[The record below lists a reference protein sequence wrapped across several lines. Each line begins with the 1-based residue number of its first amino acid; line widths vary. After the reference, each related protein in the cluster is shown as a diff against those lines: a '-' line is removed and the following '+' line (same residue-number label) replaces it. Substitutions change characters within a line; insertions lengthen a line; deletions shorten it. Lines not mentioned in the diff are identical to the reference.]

1 MRLSISN
8 IAWEPTQDTQM
19 AKLLRAHGVDA
30 IDVAPSKYF
39 QDFSKADS
47 TGCAEVRNWW
57 ADQGI
62 EITGMQALMFGTAGL
77 NVFGT
82 PEVQAQMLS
91 HLTQVCRIG
100 AWLHA
105 PRLVF
110 GSPKCRDR
118 SGLSDQDTQQQA
130 VFFFEKLG
138 NIAHDLGVIIC
149 LEPNPSCYGSN
160 FMLTSA
166 ETAEIV
172 RQIDHPA
179 VRMQLDTGAIQ
190 LADES
195 IDEVIQAHQELI
207 GHVHLSEPQLAPFGE
222 SKTSHSNTAKALSAG
237 LPNHIA
243 CIEMLSPKN
252 DDSLQAIDR
261 ALEFATTHFRIT

>member
-8 IAWEPTQDTQM
+8 IAWEPNHDSQM
-19 AKLLRAHGVDA
+19 AKLLRVHGVDA

-39 QDFSKADS
+39 HDFSKADP
-47 TGCAEVRNWW
+47 TGCAQVRNWW

-82 PEVQAQMLS
+82 PDVQAQMLS

-118 SGLSDQDTQQQA
+118 SGLSDQDAREQA
-130 VFFFEKLG
+130 AHFFEKLG

-160 FMLTSA
+160 FMLNST
-166 ETAEIV
+166 ETAEVV

-190 LADES
+190 LAGES
-195 IDEVIQAHQELI
+195 INEIIQAHRDLI
-207 GHVHLSEPQLAPFGE
+207 GHVHLSDPQLVPLGN
-222 SKTSHSNTAKALSAG
+222 SKSDHSNMAKALSTG
-237 LPNHIA
+237 LPDHIA

-261 ALEFATTHFRIT
+261 ALEFATSHYKLA